1 MRLRY
6 LIGMTTI
13 TQSHRPW
20 ARVNNSAIRSNQ
32 LIMWFKLSTI
42 SAQLDQIESEQC
54 TPPVSIVR
62 RGGGASTDFALDELF
77 ERDQISSLP
86 QMIGRFVDLNGA
98 LYFIPATQE
107 QISSNPMIRYAHFRD
122 GEQSDIDEDGVE
134 VWSGD
139 QLAFQVVHQNHIGE
153 WLRLSVI
160 SEELDPDDVI
170 AEAPI
175 ADLGAYADRVFQSQS
190 RIHKLFEY
198 SVKLGQSPDLSG
210 ALQVSTD
217 FVFDLL
223 PQATHIAIALMDPK
237 SKHFK
242 VMSASTRGGGEVEV
256 PVSRTLIKRV
266 VETKSAILLTDV
278 QGEVGGVMSVMV
290 AGIKSTLVVPLW
302 VGAGICGIIQVD
314 NRDRMRAF
322 ARDELELLTVAAS
335 NISFAAESAR
345 LIERLRSAEDRLK
358 GGLSYMQSHD
368 RVEASG
374 LIGESFA
381 MKSIMTQ
388 IERVR
393 DLKVPVFIHGETGTG
408 KELIARALHYQS
420 HRRDKLFV
428 AQNCGA
434 LPESLL
440 ESELFG
446 HVKGAFTGADRDKKG
461 LFELA
466 DGGSVFLDEV
476 GEMPLS
482 LQAKLLRVLQ
492 EGEIRP
498 LGGSQSKRVNLRIIS
513 ATHRNLQEM
522 VQEGSFREDLFYR
535 LHVFPISL
543 PPLRERGGDVTL
555 IACHFLQKYSDEFG
569 RAVTQFSPEALE
581 ILSTYHWP
589 GNVRELQNEV
599 QRALI
604 SRFEGDTIE
613 PSDLSPHVGGA
624 DAQSGDA
631 VLEALKLQ
639 GTLKEMMEY
648 LEKLLLKKA
657 LEEHKHNKTQTA
669 KTLGITREGLHK
681 KLARYQML

>member
-1 MRLRY
+1 
-6 LIGMTTI
+6 
-13 TQSHRPW
+13 
-20 ARVNNSAIRSNQ
+20 
-32 LIMWFKLSTI
+32 
-42 SAQLDQIESEQC
+42 
-54 TPPVSIVR
+54 VSLVC
-62 RGGGASTDFALDELF
+62 RGGGDSGDFALDELF

-86 QMIGRFVDLNGA
+86 QSIGRFVDLNGA
-98 LYFIPATQE
+98 LYFLPATQE
-107 QISSNPMIRYAHFRD
+107 QVSAQPIIRYAHLRD
-122 GEQSDIDEDGVE
+122 GEQSDIDEEGVE

-139 QLAFQVVHQNHIGE
+139 QLTFQVIEEGQAND
-153 WLRLSVI
+153 WLTLSVLA
-160 SEELDPDDVI
+160 EELDPDDVI

-175 ADLGAYADRVFQSQS
+175 ADLGAYADRVFQSKS

-198 SVKLGQSPDLSG
+198 SVKLGQSPNLHG
-210 ALQVSTD
+210 TLKISTE

-242 VMSASTRGGGEVEV
+242 VMSASTQGGGEVEV

-302 VGAGICGIIQVD
+302 VGAGIIGVIQVD

-322 ARDELELLTVAAS
+322 AREELELLTVAAS

-358 GGLSYMQSHD
+358 GGLSYMQSND

-374 LIGESFA
+374 LIGESLA
-381 MKSIMTQ
+381 MKAILTQ

-393 DLKVPVFIHGETGTG
+393 ELKVPVFIHGETGTG

-446 HVKGAFTGADRDKKG
+446 HVRGAFTGADRDKKG

-492 EGEIRP
+492 EGELRP
-498 LGGSQSKRVNLRIIS
+498 LGANQSKKVNLRVIS

-555 IACHFLQKYSDEFG
+555 IARHFLHKYSAEFG
-569 RAVTQFSPEALE
+569 REVTGFSPDSLE
-581 ILSTYHWP
+581 ILCAYHWP

-604 SRFEGDTIE
+604 SRFEGELIE
-613 PSDLSPHVGGA
+613 RSDLSPHIGGEPSKSN
-624 DAQSGDA
+624 DV

-648 LEKLLLKKA
+648 LEKLLLKRA
-657 LEEHKHNKTQTA
+657 LEEHNHNKTQTA

-681 KLARYQML
+681 KLARYQMV